1 MLEQKFFGLSLLTW
15 IVLVLILVYFFYCR
29 KEQELFTDNVDNR
42 LKIYNFN
49 TSWCG
54 YSKEFQPIWDDF
66 QKKHKSDKRVV
77 IKDVK
82 CDDDSNETAQ
92 KLCKSY
98 DVPGYPSVIF
108 HKQDNIVDYQGNRTV
123 EGLTE
128 QMNKLL

>member
-15 IVLVLILVYFFYCR
+15 IVLVLILVYFFWCR
-29 KEQELFTDNVDNR
+29 KEQELFTDKVDNK
-42 LKIYNFN
+42 LKVYNFN

-66 QKKHKSDKRVV
+66 QEKHKSNNKVV
-77 IKDVK
+77 IQDVK
-82 CDDDSNETAQ
+82 CDDDSNDKAQ
-92 KLCKSY
+92 ELCKSY

-108 HKQDNIVDYQGNRTV
+108 HKGNKVVDYQGKRTV